1 MESEV
6 WINEHYLGNHPY
18 GYTAFSFDITPYL
31 KPAGQQNTIA
41 VKVKNEGRNSRW
53 YTGSGIYRNVFITVT
68 NRLHIPPSGVFIT
81 TPKVTPATA
90 TVKISTTVAN
100 EEDEALVT
108 LKTRVVDAKG
118 NTVGSSQARNSVQP
132 NAVGEQTSM
141 IEVKNPKLWSPE
153 RPYLYKAIT
162 EVWRGG
168 KKTDEVQN
176 SFGIRSIEFS
186 ASKGF
191 LLNGKSTLMR
201 GGCVHHDNGPL
212 GAMAFKRAEERKVEL
227 MKSQGCNAIRTS
239 HNPPSKDFLNA
250 CDRLGMM
257 VIDEAF
263 DQWQRSK
270 SPDDYSRF
278 FDEWWKKDIG
288 SIVMNHRNH
297 PSVIIWSIGNE
308 INERADSSGLRIAK
322 ELREEVYRLDGT
334 RPITNGISGFWDHPG
349 YEWDTTAAAFALLDI
364 GGYNY
369 SYERYEADHA
379 KFPDRVMAGTESFA
393 MEAFRSW
400 EHVEKHPYVIGDFVW
415 TGMDYMGETGI
426 GHAEL
431 DTIESVIKK
440 WPWYNAY
447 CGDIDLIG
455 GKKPQSYFR
464 DIVWRQKKIS
474 MLVHAPIAHGH
485 KEVVTNWGWPDEYPS
500 WNFAGEEGRQMQ
512 VNVYT
517 RLPMVRLQLNG
528 KTIAEKGVSKESN
541 LTATFQVPYAAG
553 ELKAVGM
560 LNGKAVDSIILETTG
575 KPYRVRLTADRAK
588 INANRNDLSFVTAE
602 VVDTKGRVIPD
613 AVVPL
618 RFTISGMGEIAATG
632 NGSPDDMSSFQQ
644 PTKRTFRGRA
654 LVVVRPTGNKGTVT
668 LQAEGENLVAGKI
681 VIAVE

>member
-1 MESEV
+1 
-6 WINEHYLGNHPY
+6 
-18 GYTAFSFDITPYL
+18 
-31 KPAGQQNTIA
+31 
-41 VKVKNEGRNSRW
+41 
-53 YTGSGIYRNVFITVT
+53 
-68 NRLHIPPSGVFIT
+68 
-81 TPKVTPATA
+81 
-90 TVKISTTVAN
+90 
-100 EEDEALVT
+100 
-108 LKTRVVDAKG
+108 
-118 NTVGSSQARNSVQP
+118 
-132 NAVGEQTSM
+132 
-141 IEVKNPKLWSPE
+141 
-153 RPYLYKAIT
+153 
-162 EVWRGG
+162 
-168 KKTDEVQN
+168 
-176 SFGIRSIEFS
+176 
-186 ASKGF
+186 
-191 LLNGKSTLMR
+191 
-201 GGCVHHDNGPL
+201 
-212 GAMAFKRAEERKVEL
+212 
-227 MKSQGCNAIRTS
+227 
-239 HNPPSKDFLNA
+239 
-250 CDRLGMM
+250 
-257 VIDEAF
+257 
-263 DQWQRSK
+263 
-270 SPDDYSRF
+270 
-278 FDEWWKKDIG
+278 
-288 SIVMNHRNH
+288 
-297 PSVIIWSIGNE
+297 
-308 INERADSSGLRIAK
+308 
-322 ELREEVYRLDGT
+322 
-334 RPITNGISGFWDHPG
+334 
-349 YEWDTTAAAFALLDI
+349 
-364 GGYNY
+364 
-369 SYERYEADHA
+369 
-379 KFPDRVMAGTESFA
+379 MAGTESFA